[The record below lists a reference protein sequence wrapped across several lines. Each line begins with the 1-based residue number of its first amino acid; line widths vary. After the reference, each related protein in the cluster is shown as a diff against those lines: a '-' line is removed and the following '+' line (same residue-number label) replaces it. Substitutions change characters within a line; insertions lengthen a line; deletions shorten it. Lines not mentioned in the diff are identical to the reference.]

1 MGIVKLWASGNL
13 NGVCAGRQGRGTSL
27 ALYLAQTS
35 WAPAEALRTSSG
47 EVGNAVMHGNFIF
60 ALVAIAY
67 IMRIAQGWRVQV
79 KEMGGDLSLS
89 RVALGFSVA

>member
-1 MGIVKLWASGNL
+1 
-13 NGVCAGRQGRGTSL
+13 
-27 ALYLAQTS
+27 
-35 WAPAEALRTSSG
+35 
-47 EVGNAVMHGNFIF
+47 MHGNFIF

-89 RVALGFSVA
+89 RVALGFSVVNWSGVACCRGDNASIQSDWRRATSRVRCKEEAATSVSWQKSDDRSIRERRYH

>member
-1 MGIVKLWASGNL
+1 
-13 NGVCAGRQGRGTSL
+13 
-27 ALYLAQTS
+27 
-35 WAPAEALRTSSG
+35 
-47 EVGNAVMHGNFIF
+47 MHGNFIF